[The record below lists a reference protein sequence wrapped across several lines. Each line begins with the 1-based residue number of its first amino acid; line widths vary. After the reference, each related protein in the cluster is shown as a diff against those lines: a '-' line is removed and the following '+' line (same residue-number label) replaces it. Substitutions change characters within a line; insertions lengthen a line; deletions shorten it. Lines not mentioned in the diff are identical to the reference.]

1 MACFRKQLISLF
13 VVLSI
18 RKQLFDMLDAELEF
32 TSSEIEWNWYIQ
44 QVISRFSGI
53 CTE

>member
-18 RKQLFDMLDAELEF
+18 RCSLYSLFSLFVVLSIRKQLFDMLDTEF
-32 TSSEIEWNWYIQ
+32 T
-44 QVISRFSGI
+44 
-53 CTE
+53 